1 MVIMSKRFNIL
12 SLSGGGY
19 LGLYSIAVLARLEE
33 ELGRP
38 IASSFDLIAGTSIG
52 GIIALGLAHE
62 VKASEIEA
70 AFLRDGTKI
79 FSDRPVPGG
88 YIAQARDILRYAFK
102 SKYDP
107 NNLRQTISL
116 LVGAETTIGDLKHRV
131 LVPTVN
137 LTKGAPQVFKTPHHR
152 NFTRD
157 QKLRLVDVA
166 MATSAAP
173 TYFPLAEIEQSLYAD
188 GGLFANSPDA
198 LAVHEAEHF
207 LDIEQCD
214 IHVMSIG
221 TTTSSFSFADAAGR
235 NLGIFGWAKD
245 QRLVSVIL
253 ASQQKISDYM
263 LQHRLGDRYLRLD
276 TEQSPDQTHHL
287 ALDVATENA
296 QRTIRGL
303 ADAAV
308 QANINTSVLRGF
320 FEHRA
325 REPAFP
331 GKTTSLNTL

>member
-1 MVIMSKRFNIL
+1 MSKRFNIL

-19 LGLYSIAVLARLEE
+19 LGLYTIAILAQLEE
-33 ELGRP
+33 DLGRP

-62 VKASEIEA
+62 VKATDIEA

-79 FSDRPVPGG
+79 FSNRPVPAGRL
-88 YIAQARDILRYAFK
+88 AQVRDILRYAFG

-107 NNLRQTISL
+107 SHLRQTIAD
-116 LVGAETTIGDLKHRV
+116 LVGAETKISDLKHRV

-137 LTKGAPQVFKTPHHR
+137 LTKGAPQVFKTPHHLD
-152 NFTRD
+152 FTRD
-157 QKLRLVDVA
+157 QKLSVVDVA

-173 TYFPLAEIEQSLYAD
+173 TYFPLAEVEHSLYAD

-207 LDIEQCD
+207 LNVDQCD
-214 IHVMSIG
+214 VHVMSIG
-221 TTTSSFSFADAAGR
+221 TTTSSFSFADATGR

-253 ASQQKISDYM
+253 ASQQKMSDYM
-263 LQHRLGDRYLRLD
+263 LKHRLGDRYLRLD
-276 TEQSPDQTHHL
+276 TEQSPDQTQHL

-303 ADAAV
+303 AAATV
-308 QANINTSVLRGF
+308 QANINTSALRGF

-325 REPAFP
+325 PEPAFP
-331 GKTTSLNTL
+331 GKIVSLSTL